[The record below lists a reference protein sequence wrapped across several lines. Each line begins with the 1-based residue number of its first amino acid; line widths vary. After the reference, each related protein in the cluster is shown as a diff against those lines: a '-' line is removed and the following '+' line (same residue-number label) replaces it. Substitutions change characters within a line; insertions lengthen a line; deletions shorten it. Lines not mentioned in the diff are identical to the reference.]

1 MDSRKVI
8 QCKKYPIT
16 YTLVIKQVK
25 NINMRISPKGEI
37 VVSANPFVPLDK
49 IDEFVSSKVS
59 WIVEHQKKV
68 VEKAQRCLLSDKEIM
83 LFGKQLKIKKSA
95 GRYNY
100 VSYDDK
106 YLYVQL
112 KQDADVEK
120 AITQFLNKLC
130 KDVFMDVA
138 TLTCNSLKDYQIP
151 FPEVKI
157 RTMKSRWGSCTP
169 ARNTITLNKKLIHY
183 PLEFIEYV
191 VLHEFVH
198 FIQPNHS
205 KAFYNIIENYMPD
218 YKQRMQLIA

>member
-25 NINMRISPKGEI
+25 SINMRISPKGEI

-120 AITQFLNKLC
+120 VITQFLNKLC

>member
-120 AITQFLNKLC
+120 VITQFLNKLC
-130 KDVFMDVA
+130 NCLLYTSDAADE
-138 TLTCNSLKDYQIP
+138 L
-151 FPEVKI
+151 
-157 RTMKSRWGSCTP
+157 
-169 ARNTITLNKKLIHY
+169 
-183 PLEFIEYV
+183 
-191 VLHEFVH
+191 
-198 FIQPNHS
+198 
-205 KAFYNIIENYMPD
+205 
-218 YKQRMQLIA
+218 